1 MTIRVFKKTKNHKVK
16 PKFLI
21 KDESLKTD
29 LNLETKEKN
38 LFFFWFRE
46 NSFEVINAILYY
58 TNSVDQ

>member
-1 MTIRVFKKTKNHKVK
+1 MTIRVFKKTKNRIVK

-46 NSFEVINAILYY
+46 NSFELINAILYY